1 MLRRGSEPVGKARSG
16 DLDLSL
22 MPAPPTA
29 AVGGPDAVPP
39 GLGSWTAPVSY
50 LSLDPAVLAE
60 LVRAAL
66 GSPTVASLRNGE
78 LAVGAMLASLAVRG
92 EDILI
97 DELLPLANVELRVH
111 RYAVGQLS
119 PLAVHPV
126 SSVPQLLRSLAR
138 CAVQPQGETWEAV
151 AHDGRNDPVAVAAA
165 RSGELRWLQPPA
177 PGAPHAAPWVDPTT
191 PSPAPGATVEE
202 WTARLSAIPP
212 AAVAP
217 APPTA
222 VASEPVPAFGLA
234 PRTAP
239 IAGGEDLAAIVG
251 AAVEQA
257 LANAPIEL
265 DLDAAT
271 LDELR
276 DTTVLE
282 RLVEA
287 IGRLERQVG
296 QVDAIGRQM
305 AALTAAVDDLA
316 DSTRSLLRHQWDNM
330 PPQGFWLRVQKADD
344 EVRRAVDELAAEV
357 RGRLRQSRPTSP
369 RS

>member
-1 MLRRGSEPVGKARSG
+1 MLRRGSEPSGRNRSG
-16 DLDLSL
+16 DLDLTTSVA
-22 MPAPPTA
+22 PARTPDSS
-29 AVGGPDAVPP
+29 GGVPA

-66 GSPTVASLRNGE
+66 SSPTVASLRNGE

-92 EDILI
+92 EDVLI
-97 DELLPLANVELRVH
+97 DELLPLANVELRLH
-111 RYAVGQLS
+111 RYAVGQLN

-126 SSVPQLLRSLAR
+126 ATVPQLLRSLAR

-165 RSGELRWLQPPA
+165 RNGELRWLQPPA
-177 PGAPHAAPWVDPTT
+177 PGAPHAAPWVEPTT
-191 PSPAPGATVEE
+191 TAAAPGATVQE
-202 WTARLSAIPP
+202 WTSRLSAIPP
-212 AAVAP
+212 AEVAPTRPAVAP
-217 APPTA
+217 G
-222 VASEPVPAFGLA
+222 EPVPAFGVT
-234 PRTAP
+234 PRPVASP
-239 IAGGEDLAAIVG
+239 GGDDLAALIG

-357 RGRLRQSRPTSP
+357 RGRLRQSR
-369 RS
+369 

>member
-1 MLRRGSEPVGKARSG
+1 MGKARSG

-22 MPAPPTA
+22 TSAPPA
-29 AVGGPDAVPP
+29 APTGGTSALPP

-50 LSLDPAVLAE
+50 LSLDPTVLAE

-66 GSPTVASLRNGE
+66 SSPTVASLRNGE

-111 RYAVGQLS
+111 RYAVGQLN

-177 PGAPHAAPWVDPTT
+177 PGAPHAAPWVAPTT
-191 PSPAPGATVEE
+191 PASAPGATVEE
-202 WTARLSAIPP
+202 WNARLSAIPP
-212 AAVAP
+212 AAIAP
-217 APPTA
+217 SPPTA
-222 VASEPVPAFGLA
+222 ISSEPVPAFGIA
-234 PRTAP
+234 PRGATP
-239 IAGGEDLAAIVG
+239 SGEDLAAIVG
-251 AAVEQA
+251 AAVEEA
-257 LANAPIEL
+257 LSKAPIEL

-344 EVRRAVDELAAEV
+344 EVRRSLDELAAEV

-369 RS
+369 RN